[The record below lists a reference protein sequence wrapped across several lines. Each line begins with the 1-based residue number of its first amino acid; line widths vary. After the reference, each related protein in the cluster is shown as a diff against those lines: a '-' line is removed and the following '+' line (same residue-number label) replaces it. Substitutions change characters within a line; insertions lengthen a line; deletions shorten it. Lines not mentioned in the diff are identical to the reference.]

1 MVLSSSCTYEYP
13 SRSLWTSVKQLT
25 NNATWSLQSLP
36 VRANNTNLRTRC
48 LLPASYSPLLVLLTS
63 YDLLRSSNTVSFHPS
78 KTTIVASIYQVT
90 SLTNAWTTPEYGASR
105 SVVQRQLIRLISFSG
120 TSRSS
125 LEAESLAARATDA
138 YDYTAGDLSPYA
150 GMLNCSP
157 FARRLA
163 I

>member
-1 MVLSSSCTYEYP
+1 MKSAISPGNSEQHEPENTVFVASVLFASP
-13 SRSLWTSVKQLT
+13 RFADKLRSAAQCSG
-25 NNATWSLQSLP
+25 
-36 VRANNTNLRTRC
+36 
-48 LLPASYSPLLVLLTS
+48 
-63 YDLLRSSNTVSFHPS
+63 SSNTVSFHPS